1 MSLDSGA
8 NLDGYLGDLC
18 RMAVMGEPTQL
29 QRDILAEVLDHESKS
44 LNLYRE
50 LLGLVEGHSV
60 MLEEYARTKILEEE
74 THLAEVNKM
83 LRQPG
88 DITAYAD

>member
-1 MSLDSGA
+1 MVTSL
-8 NLDGYLGDLC
+8 
-18 RMAVMGEPTQL
+18 GEHPSLAIGPLLETQKHDIG
-29 QRDILAEVLDHESKS
+29 DILAEVLDHESKS